1 VDAEQVENGGEL
13 AGVVAS
19 EIGKALEGSGLD
31 DGTGVVEIG
40 LESSGGAAAVGD
52 GEREAAEGE
61 G

>member
-19 EIGKALEGSGLD
+19 EIGKALKRGGFD
-31 DGTGVVEIG
+31 NGTGVVEIG

-52 GEREAAEGE
+52 GERQAAQGE